1 MKVSLAGRTRTSEL
15 QDRPDLLVGGDVASD
30 VLDADR
36 VLDRQ
41 PMALALDPCLVNDD
55 AAVGREAWGGR
66 ARRISSIVAQ
76 LGSA

>member
-41 PMALALDPCLVNDD
+41 PMALALDPRFVNDD
-55 AAVGREAWGGR
+55 AAVGREA
-66 ARRISSIVAQ
+66 
-76 LGSA
+76 